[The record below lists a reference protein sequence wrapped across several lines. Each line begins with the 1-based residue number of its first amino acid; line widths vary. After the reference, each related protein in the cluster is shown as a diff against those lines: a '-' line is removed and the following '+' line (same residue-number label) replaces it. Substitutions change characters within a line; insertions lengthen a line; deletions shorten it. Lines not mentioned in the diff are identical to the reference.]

1 VYGHRLSA
9 IPSLTGF
16 AAHVSQR
23 SDTPFTYRSSRTIT
37 DFILRQ
43 RRHRTQWLKTE
54 SALIVCTYATPFF
67 GNRSTLAPFCFAKYA
82 AA

>member
-1 VYGHRLSA
+1 VYSHHLSA

-16 AAHVSQR
+16 RAHVAQR
-23 SDTPFTYRSSRTIT
+23 SETPFTYRSSLTIT

-54 SALIVCTYATPFF
+54 SALIVSTYATPFF
-67 GNRSTLAPFCFAKYA
+67 GKRSTLAPFCFAK
-82 AA
+82 